1 MPKKSISY
9 KIINNKETISHTTTG
24 ILQDNILKYKEKDH
38 TIVHF
43 YYDKNILERENN
55 DLKLRYIFK
64 EKEKTKGII
73 HIKEYNKDLEVDI
86 TTKSIK
92 QKNDSLEID
101 YIIENDEYH
110 YQLEVIEWVY

>member
-9 KIINNKETISHTTTG
+9 KIINNNDTISHTTVG

-55 DLKLRYIFK
+55 NLKLRYIFK
-64 EKEKTKGII
+64 ENEITKGII

-110 YQLEVIEWVY
+110 YQLEVIE